1 MIQIRFH
8 GRGGQG
14 SVVASQILVEAAFRE
29 GKHVQAFPYF
39 GVERRG
45 APVTAFAKIDDI
57 PIRDRSEIYNPN
69 YVIVL
74 DPSLVTVI
82 NVVEGLKEDGMVLVN
97 TEKSPDELELGNVKA
112 IATVD
117 ATSIAIDHG
126 LGSRTAPI
134 VNSAILGAFSKA
146 SGIVS
151 LDSLVASIHANAP
164 AKRDENAEAAKDAY
178 AQVEVRSFQ

>member
-14 SVVASQILVEAAFRE
+14 AVVASQLLVEAAFRE
-29 GKHVQAFPYF
+29 GKYVQAFPYF

-45 APVTAFAKIDDI
+45 APVTAFAKIDEK
-57 PIRDRSEIYNPN
+57 PIRDRSEVYNPD
-69 YVIVL
+69 YVIVM
-74 DPSLVTVI
+74 DPSLVTVV
-82 NVVEGLKEDGMVLVN
+82 NVTEGMGEDGVVIVN
-97 TEKSPDELELGNVKA
+97 TEKSPEELGLKDVKN

-117 ATSIAIDHG
+117 ATGIAIEHK

-146 SGIVS
+146 SGIVNI
-151 LDSLVASIHANAP
+151 DSIVSSILEKAP
-164 AKRDENAEAAKDAY
+164 AKREENAAAAKDAY
-178 AQVEVRSFQ
+178 EKVKVIQ

>member
-14 SVVASQILVEAAFRE
+14 SVVASQILVEAAFME
-29 GKHVQAFPYF
+29 GKYVQAFPYF

-45 APVTAFAKIDDI
+45 APVTAFAKIDEK
-57 PIRDRSEIYNPN
+57 PIRDRSEIYTPD

-74 DPSLVTVI
+74 DPSLVTVV
-82 NVVEGLKEDGMVLVN
+82 NVVEGLKENGMVLVN
-97 TEKSPDELELGNVKA
+97 TEKKPEELNLGSTKN

-117 ATSIAIDHG
+117 ATEIAINHG

-146 SGIVS
+146 SGLVS
-151 LDSLVASIHANAP
+151 LESLTESILNNAP
-164 AKRDENAEAAKDAY
+164 SKKEENAAAAKDAY
-178 AQVEVRSFQ
+178 DMVEMMS

>member
-1 MIQIRFH
+1 M
-8 GRGGQG
+8 
-14 SVVASQILVEAAFRE
+14 E

-45 APVTAFAKIDDI
+45 APVTAFAKIDDNL
-57 PIRDRSEIYNPN
+57 IRDRSEIYNPD

-97 TEKSPDELELGNVKA
+97 TEKSPDELKLDDIKV

-117 ATSIAIDHG
+117 ATSIAIDHR

-146 SGIVS
+146 SGVVS
-151 LDSLVASIHANAP
+151 LDSLVASIKANAP

-178 AQVEVRSFQ
+178 ERVEVKSFR

>member
-14 SVVASQILVEAAFRE
+14 SVVASQILVDAAFRE

-45 APVTAFAKIDDI
+45 APVTAFAKIDDN
-57 PIRDRSEIYNPN
+57 PIRDRSEIYTPN

-74 DPSLVTVI
+74 DPSLVTVV
-82 NVVEGLKEDGMVLVN
+82 NVVEGLKEDGVVLVN
-97 TEKSPDELELGNVKA
+97 TERSPDELDMADVKTV
-112 IATVD
+112 ATVD
-117 ATSIAIDHG
+117 ATSIAIKHG

-134 VNSAILGAFSKA
+134 VNSAILGAFAKI

-151 LDSLVASIHANAP
+151 LDSLTASILATAP
-164 AKRDENAEAAKDAY
+164 AKREENAAAAKDAY
-178 AQVEVRSFQ
+178 ERVEVRSSQ

>member
-45 APVTAFAKIDDI
+45 APVTAFAKIDDK
-57 PIRDRSEIYNPN
+57 PIRDRSEVYTPN

-74 DPSLVTVI
+74 DPSLVTVV
-82 NVVEGLKEDGMVLVN
+82 NVVEGLQKDGLVLVN
-97 TEKSPDELELGNVKA
+97 SEKAPDELNLGEAKA
-112 IATVD
+112 VATVD
-117 ATSIAIDHG
+117 ATGIAIAHG
-126 LGSRTAPI
+126 LGSPTAPI

-146 SGIVS
+146 SGLVS
-151 LDSLVASIHANAP
+151 LDSLIASILANAP
-164 AKRDENAEAAKDAY
+164 AKREENAAAAKDAY
-178 AQVEVRSFQ
+178 EQVEVKSSQ